1 LTSWF
6 FRKTPA
12 NVNIVVANCRSR
24 EPSVLG
30 LSESHVGNYE
40 ANLPLFSWRRRN
52 SVTDPQVNSRDGRII
67 QGRSRWLATDGDT
80 GVWKLLRNRTLII
93 TNWATFYGDVIL
105 QGKTPKLHFPIME
118 SDGIITSVWNNAIIF
133 RPRAGQLG
141 LLLITRQSLEPDGPL
156 GERIV

>member
-1 LTSWF
+1 MKQTCPF
-6 FRKTPA
+6 FPGDVETPSRIRKS
-12 NVNIVVANCRSR
+12 IR
-24 EPSVLG
+24 E
-30 LSESHVGNYE
+30 
-40 ANLPLFSWRRRN
+40 
-52 SVTDPQVNSRDGRII
+52 
-67 QGRSRWLATDGDT
+67 TDGSFRAARAGSPPT
-80 GVWKLLRNRTLII
+80 GIPGFWKLLRNRTFII
-93 TNWATFYGDVIL
+93 TNWATFFGDVIL